1 MSDKHFSH
9 DRGPRRRRE
18 RERGPEKIFEEKI
31 TQNFPNMK
39 KETLRVQ
46 DVQRVS
52 YMINPRR
59 NTQRHI
65 LIQLTKIK
73 DRENIKSNKGKA
85 INKIQGNPHKVI
97 S

>member
-1 MSDKHFSH
+1 MTNTFHII
-9 DRGPRRRRE
+9 GVPEGEE
-18 RERGPEKIFEEKI
+18 REGGPEKIFEEKI
-31 TQNFPNMK
+31 AKNFPNMK

-46 DVQRVS
+46 DVQRVP

-73 DRENIKSNKGKA
+73 DKEKILKATREK
-85 INKIQGNPHKVI
+85 Q
-97 S
+97 

>member
-1 MSDKHFSH
+1 MTNTFHIIEVPE
-9 DRGPRRRRE
+9 GEE
-18 RERGPEKIFEEKI
+18 REGGPEKIFEEKI
-31 TQNFPNMK
+31 AKNFPNMK

-46 DVQRVS
+46 DVQRVP

-73 DRENIKSNKGKA
+73 DKEKILKATREK
-85 INKIQGNPHKVI
+85 Q
-97 S
+97 